1 MVESFIFRFFI
12 PFQTSCFLVVN
23 FLPCSSENRFFHIQ
37 LHSKKFWREKK
48 GRKKRNVAIIALLSD
63 EKKINSDLSVQRIKK
78 KGLARGWKLTL
89 IPLQNFHQ
97 HWTSPDQ

>member
-1 MVESFIFRFFI
+1 M
-12 PFQTSCFLVVN
+12 PFQTSCFSSGKISYPVVVKTDFFIYNYIAKN
-23 FLPCSSENRFFHIQ
+23 FG
-37 LHSKKFWREKK
+37 EKK
-48 GRKKRNVAIIALLSD
+48 KGKKKRNVAIIVLLSD

>member
-1 MVESFIFRFFI
+1 MS
-12 PFQTSCFLVVN
+12 FQTSCFSSGKISYPVVVKTDFFIYNYIAKN
-23 FLPCSSENRFFHIQ
+23 FG
-37 LHSKKFWREKK
+37 EKK
-48 GRKKRNVAIIALLSD
+48 KGKKKRNVAIIVLLSD